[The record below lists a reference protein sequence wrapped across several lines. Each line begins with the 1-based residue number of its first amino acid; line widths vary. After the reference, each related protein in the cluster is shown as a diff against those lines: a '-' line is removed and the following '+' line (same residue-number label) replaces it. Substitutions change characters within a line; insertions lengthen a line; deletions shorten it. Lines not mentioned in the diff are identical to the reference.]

1 LTISATRLI
10 EYRYWIYR
18 RTMMTSTKTTPKQAT
33 GAVLLALAL
42 MASLWIPTL
51 TVPAQAETATVTL
64 PALA

>member
-1 LTISATRLI
+1 
-10 EYRYWIYR
+10 
-18 RTMMTSTKTTPKQAT
+18 MMTSTKTTPKQAT
-33 GAVLLALAL
+33 GAVLLAFAL